1 MQLGARIQ
9 QLLDEQGIPQYKL
22 AADLH
27 LNPSTVNGYIRGR
40 RLPDCLTL
48 SEIARYLGTNV
59 DYLLGNSS
67 IKVYPQLPLNDQE
80 TLLINNYRSMHSGQ
94 KHILEELSCALLLC
108 DEHNH
113 RPGGHI

>member
-48 SEIARYLGTNV
+48 SEIAR
-59 DYLLGNSS
+59 
-67 IKVYPQLPLNDQE
+67 
-80 TLLINNYRSMHSGQ
+80 
-94 KHILEELSCALLLC
+94 
-108 DEHNH
+108 
-113 RPGGHI
+113 

>member
-9 QLLDEQGIPQYKL
+9 QLLNEQGITQYKL
-22 AADLH
+22 ATDLH

-67 IKVYPQLPLNDQE
+67 LKVYPQLSLNDQE
-80 TLLINNYRSMHSGQ
+80 IFLLNNYRSMPSGQ
-94 KHILEELSCALLLC
+94 KHILEELSYALLLC

-113 RPGGHI
+113 RSGRHS